1 MEYLKANGSSDGAEE
16 SSLAIYRK
24 TVGMPKK
31 CRVVGWV
38 GGNNINIMNW
48 FFSLLL
54 TFELE

>member
-16 SSLAIYRK
+16 SSLAIYSK

-31 CRVVGWV
+31 CRVVDWV

-48 FFSLLL
+48 FFFF
-54 TFELE
+54 TFNL